1 MKVKSESEV
10 VQSYLTLRMLQK
22 EVAPFIQDMAVIPLS
37 GWKLDIH
44 SGSMTLNLLF
54 PYHESDFIN
63 SFYFLTFMKF
73 RIKEPFY
80 SVQIKTMMPSI
91 TSTVQ
96 TLT

>member
-44 SGSMTLNLLF
+44 SGSMTLNLLLS
-54 PYHESDFIN
+54 PILLTLFI
-63 SFYFLTFMKF
+63 F
-73 RIKEPFY
+73 
-80 SVQIKTMMPSI
+80 
-91 TSTVQ
+91 
-96 TLT
+96 